1 MKTSLTDYIY
11 RGSGTLLGIAAF
23 TVAPFLVF
31 MWVGFEAPALVLVP
45 LAMYLCFKLGKEV
58 YDLAE
63 QAESGYEEAMQNVV
77 ALVAVLVVLGAIGFE
92 VYDWLV
98 K

>member
-1 MKTSLTDYIY
+1 MKASLTDYIY
-11 RGSGTLLGIAAF
+11 RGSGTLLGIASF

-31 MWVGFEAPALVLVP
+31 MWVGFEAPAIVLAP

-63 QAESGYEEAMQNVV
+63 QAESGYEEAMQNLV
-77 ALVAVLVVLGAIGFE
+77 ALVVVLIVVGAIGIE
-92 VYDWLV
+92 VYDWLF